1 MGISSSGDRSTT
13 TNTTGFGI
21 QWECADEVD
30 STNIRSFICFAENV
44 VVDDQPG
51 TGFYWVGPAT
61 QGSVMQSCLS
71 NANRGHGYAYD
82 RGILSGRVN
91 TALVSGC
98 MTIDTCLFYNN
109 LGHAAACGAPTD
121 NFTTPSTRI
130 VFDNCELAG
139 NATDALVRYEDA
151 EVYIRGTN
159 CEIRASVFSGG
170 GLIGG
175 VWISGRNHWIRNNRY
190 LDCTYA
196 VTCGN
201 YPELPTQGINIEGMT
216 VIQTS
221 TPDMDPAVVVEAGC
235 SNIRVLNAQPSF
247 IDKIITSGS

>member
-1 MGISSSGDRSTT
+1 MGRKG
-13 TNTTGFGI
+13 
-21 QWECADEVD
+21 ECADEVD

-235 SNIRVLNAQPSF
+235 SNIRVLNAQPR
-247 IDKIITSGS
+247 